1 VFTTGGEKP
10 TALSIVSQWSGSAST
25 GVVFGMG
32 VRCGAGTLKRLYTKI
47 ASGGSIMAPNF
58 TAGDPQVSARSAA
71 LGDAIQ
77 PGQSRWYLVYYR
89 DRSCWEAVHRPVP
102 STARRRGR

>member
-1 VFTTGGEKP
+1 
-10 TALSIVSQWSGSAST
+10 
-25 GVVFGMG
+25 MG

-71 LGDAIQ
+71 LGDTIQ
-77 PGQSRWYLVYYR
+77 PGPVPLVLSSYYR
-89 DRSCWEAVHRPVP
+89 RSHR
-102 STARRRGR
+102 ARRLPGDDDTFNATQTGQVNVEPVKTEGERRSSVTC